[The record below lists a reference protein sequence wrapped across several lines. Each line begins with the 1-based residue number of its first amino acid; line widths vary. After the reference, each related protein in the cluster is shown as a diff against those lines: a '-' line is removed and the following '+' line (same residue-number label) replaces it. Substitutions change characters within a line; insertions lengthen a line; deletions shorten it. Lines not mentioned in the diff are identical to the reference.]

1 MVLPLLH
8 PFALLIPSSVL
19 QYGLRGRQV
28 LQRDSQRFEDG
39 DVVGG
44 AVPGVG
50 RVDLPPDDVTD
61 LADQNLPLEGRL
73 VDLAAL
79 QLWSGEGGRDSV
91 KHPYLQIWP
100 VMPLYAPF
108 CYCR

>member
-1 MVLPLLH
+1 MLLLFLP
-8 PFALLIPSSVL
+8 LLIPSSVL
-19 QYGLRGRQV
+19 QYGPGGRQV
-28 LQRDSQRFEDG
+28 LQCDSQRLEDG

-44 AVPGVG
+44 AVLGVG

-79 QLWSGEGGRDSV
+79 QLWSREGGIQSNTLT
-91 KHPYLQIWP
+91 Y
-100 VMPLYAPF
+100 
-108 CYCR
+108 